1 MTSIDELMRNIAHA
15 DVDPGVFHV
24 SLVASSHTDG
34 FEAIVVFRGSAMAGY
49 HGLTHHAG
57 TAEAAL
63 LGVGRLLETAHGRC
77 ALCGQHRNT
86 EGDA

>member
-1 MTSIDELMRNIAHA
+1 MTTVDELMRNIAHA

-34 FEAIVVFRGSAMAGY
+34 FEAIVEFQGNAMAGY
-49 HGLTHHAG
+49 HGLSHHAG

-77 ALCGQHRNT
+77 ALCGQYRKT
-86 EGDA
+86 EGNG

>member
-1 MTSIDELMRNIAHA
+1 MTAVDELMRNIAHA
-15 DVDPGVFHV
+15 DVDPGVFRV
-24 SLVASSHTDG
+24 SLVAASHMDG
-34 FEAIVVFRGSAMAGY
+34 FDAVVEFRGNATVGY
-49 HGLTHHAG
+49 PGLSHHAG

-63 LGVGRLLETAHGRC
+63 LGVGRLLEAAHGRC